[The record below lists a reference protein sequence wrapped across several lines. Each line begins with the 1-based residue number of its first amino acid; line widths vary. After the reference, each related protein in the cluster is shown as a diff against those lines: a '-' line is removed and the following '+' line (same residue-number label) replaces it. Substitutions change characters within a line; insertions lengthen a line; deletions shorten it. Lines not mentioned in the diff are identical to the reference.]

1 MVQNTQKIRTKK
13 ISVVDFWTT
22 LFRATFL
29 LLDNSFSLVRF
40 CLPLMAH
47 NLGTQAFTIS
57 LNQTQTKTTLLRCIT
72 SPLNLAVG
80 RKRLKTAG
88 LFV

>member
-13 ISVVDFWTT
+13 FSVVDFWTT
-22 LFRATFL
+22 LLRATF
-29 LLDNSFSLVRF
+29 LDNSFSLVQF

-47 NLGTQAFTIS
+47 NLGSQAFTIS